1 MGKFQPRGSRP
12 LQLDSRVSIE
22 GLVGSRRNIE
32 THRISVIKAAG
43 ICEGL
48 EVVTELF
55 HCFMME
61 DMLLS
66 Y

>member
-1 MGKFQPRGSRP
+1 M
-12 LQLDSRVSIE
+12 QLDSRVSIE